1 VSAPLRIAL
10 IGAKAQVAVNLARVL
25 PTAGFDLTVLA
36 RPVFELPIRSPPR
49 SSRLSRTYDQSGA
62 HTAVDRAEDEP
73 DLAYAIN
80 RDAAGAIAT
89 AAAEAGAAI
98 IHYSTDWASRD
109 TRPMALSVWP
119 SNSAPA
125 SELIRPPSNPPHNN
139 AAFDSSEIERIM
151 ATFCRHRGNPRFQ
164 LKSLLHDNFR

>member
-36 RPVFELPIRSPPR
+36 RPAFDLPLRSPPR

-98 IHYSTDWASRD
+98 IHYSTDYVFDGRQAKPYVETD
-109 TRPMALSVWP
+109 LTG
-119 SNSAPA
+119 
-125 SELIRPPSNPPHNN
+125 PPG
-139 AAFDSSEIERIM
+139 IL
-151 ATFCRHRGNPRFQ
+151 ATLCRHRGNPRSQ